1 MISFISDAVAANA
14 ATGPGDSMITSTL
27 LMVGFILVFYFVLW
41 RPQNKRQKDHR
52 DLLSKLAKGD
62 EVVTSGGIIGK
73 ITRINDN
80 FVVLSIAENV
90 EITVQ
95 RSAIAAALPKG
106 TLKSIN

>member
-14 ATGPGDSMITSTL
+14 APAQSDSMMTSTL
-27 LMVGFILVFYFVLW
+27 LMLGFILVFYFILW
-41 RPQNKRQKDHR
+41 RPQNKRQKEHR
-52 DLLSKLAKGD
+52 DLLSKLTKGD